1 MSAKHDRSEA
11 APERRS
17 IIMHTRRGV
26 LFFALSSAAT
36 TVVSRHAVAAPG
48 VFIKDGFALGGYDTT
63 AYWTVSRAAMGKPT
77 FSFPWAGGNWL
88 FATSANRDAFAAEPL
103 RFAPAFNGYCPFCL
117 TGGKLV
123 PGLGDIF
130 AMHKGKLYLLISQRV
145 KDDFVMKA
153 DYYVERATAYWA
165 KLS

>member
-1 MSAKHDRSEA
+1 MEMT
-11 APERRS
+11 
-17 IIMHTRRGV
+17 MHTRRSV
-26 LFFALSSAAT
+26 LIGTLSSAAIAGA
-36 TVVSRHAVAAPG
+36 SGQALAAPG
-48 VFIKDGFALGGYDTT
+48 VFIKDGFALGGYDST
-63 AYWTVSRAAMGKPT
+63 AYWTVNKAAMGKPP
-77 FSFPWAGGNWL
+77 FSFQWAGGNWL
-88 FATSANRDAFAAEPL
+88 FATQANRDAFAAEPE

-145 KDDFVMKA
+145 KDEFVMKA
-153 DYYVERATAYWA
+153 DYYVERATTYWA